1 MCRRFTWLAL
11 LACLL
16 PHGVWAAP
24 DPSSPAA
31 STANAGWAALQ
42 GGSIVLLRHANAPG
56 IGDPP
61 GFVLNDCSTQRNLDD
76 AGRAQARRIGAAF
89 RRRGVTVTAVL
100 TSQWCRTRETAELA
114 FPHMARDAASFNSFF
129 GAAASQPAQSA
140 AALATLNRW
149 RGPGVLVV
157 TTHQVNITALTGL
170 APVPGEGVVVRPKGE
185 GVEVLARLPL
195 D

>member
-1 MCRRFTWLAL
+1 MRRRFALLA

-16 PHGVWAAP
+16 PHGAWAAP
-24 DPSSPAA
+24 DLAPPA
-31 STANAGWAALQ
+31 STADAGWGALQ

-61 GFVLNDCSTQRNLDD
+61 GFKLNDCSTQRNLDD
-76 AGRAQARRIGAAF
+76 AGRAQARRLGEAF
-89 RRRGVTVTAVL
+89 RRRGVTVGGVL

-114 FPHMARDAASFNSFF
+114 FPRMARDDASFNSFF
-129 GAAASQPAQSA
+129 GANSRQPVQTA

-170 APVPGEGVVVRPKGE
+170 APAPGEGVVVRSKGE

>member
-1 MCRRFTWLAL
+1 MRRWFTLLA

-16 PHGVWAAP
+16 PHGVWAAS
-24 DPSSPAA
+24 DPAPQVPAVDG
-31 STANAGWAALQ
+31 GWAALQ

-56 IGDPP
+56 VGDPT
-61 GFVLNDCSTQRNLDD
+61 GFKLNDCSTQRNLDD
-76 AGRAQARRIGAAF
+76 VGRAQARRIGEAF
-89 RRRGVTVTAVL
+89 RRRGVTVGVVL
-100 TSQWCRTRETAELA
+100 TSQWCRARETAELA
-114 FPHMARDAASFNSFF
+114 FPRMARDDASFNSVF
-129 GAAASQPAQSA
+129 GAHSRQPAQTA

-170 APVPGEGVVVRPKGE
+170 SPAPGEGVVVRPKGE
-185 GVEVLARLPL
+185 GVEVLARLPI

>member
-1 MCRRFTWLAL
+1 MRPWFAVLA

-16 PHGVWAAP
+16 PHGAWAAP
-24 DPSSPAA
+24 DPAPQVPSAD
-31 STANAGWAALQ
+31 AGWAALQ

-61 GFVLNDCSTQRNLDD
+61 GFRLNDCSTQRNLDD
-76 AGRAQARRIGAAF
+76 EGRAQARRLGEAF
-89 RRRGVTVTAVL
+89 RGRGVAVGAVL

-114 FPHMARDAASFNSFF
+114 FPRMARDDASFNSFF
-129 GAAASQPAQSA
+129 GAASHQAAQTA

-157 TTHQVNITALTGL
+157 TTHQVNVTALTGL
-170 APVPGEGVVVRPKGE
+170 NPAPGEGVVVRPKGE
-185 GVEVLARLPL
+185 GIEIVARLRL

>member
-1 MCRRFTWLAL
+1 MRRWFALLA

-16 PHGVWAAP
+16 PHAAWAAP
-24 DPSSPAA
+24 ELAAQAPSAD
-31 STANAGWAALQ
+31 AGWAALQ
-42 GGSIVLLRHANAPG
+42 GGGIVLLRHANAPG
-56 IGDPP
+56 VGDPP
-61 GFVLNDCSTQRNLDD
+61 GFKLDDCATQRNLDD
-76 AGRAQARRIGAAF
+76 AGRAQSRRIGEAF
-89 RRRGVTVTAVL
+89 RGRGVAVGAVL

-114 FPHMARDAASFNSFF
+114 FPRMARDDASFNSFF
-129 GAAASQPAQSA
+129 GADSHQAAQTA

-170 APVPGEGVVVRPKGE
+170 NPAPGEGVVVRPKGE
-185 GVEVLARLPL
+185 GIEIVARLRL